1 MGARKVFTGVVVSDK
16 MQKTCIV
23 RVTRMAKHPKYGKVI
38 KKYSKYKAH
47 NETDTAKM
55 GDIVRIEETR
65 PLSKDKRFRIVEVV
79 RKAAGADIEVKE
91 VKEEK
96 Q

>member
-1 MGARKVFTGVVVSDK
+1 MGKRKVFTGIVVSDK

-38 KKYSKYKAH
+38 KKYNKYKAH

-55 GDIVRIEETR
+55 GDSVRIEETR
-65 PLSKDKRFRIVEVV
+65 PLSKDKRFRIIEVV
-79 RKAAGADIEVKE
+79 RKAASANIEL
-91 VKEEK
+91 KEEK